1 MGFVKLLKADK
12 TFDLLPAE
20 GIAKARIT
28 GTTIVFSYVAGYK
41 LTVAGIDQQE
51 DIDKILTAAIKIDGA
66 SLDSIAPDT
75 LSASITGV
83 TGTILT

>member
-28 GTTIVFSYVAGYK
+28 GTTIVFSYVTGYK

-51 DIDKILTAAIKIDGA
+51 DIDKIITAAIKIDGA
-66 SLDSIAPDT
+66 SLDSIAPAT